1 MIFELDL
8 TLEIGNLK
16 FMLSYSQR
24 ADLCSN
30 PTAIHLLKLMDRK
43 KTNLC
48 IAADVVMKDEL
59 LKIADE
65 LGPEICILKTHI
77 DIIADFDADLL
88 IELQRFSEKHDFLL
102 FEDRKF
108 ADIGNTVKYQYQDGI
123 YNIADWA
130 HITNA
135 HSVPGPGIIQGL
147 KEVGL
152 PRGRGLLLLAE
163 MSSKGTLAK
172 GNYTEETLKMAQEN
186 KDFVIGFI
194 TMRQLIDDPC
204 FINMTP
210 GVQLATGGDT
220 LGQQYYTP
228 EKVIKENKSDI
239 IIVGRGIYE
248 ADNPLAEAKKYREAG
263 WLAYQSRT

>member
-1 MIFELDL
+1 MQTYAERAELC
-8 TLEIGNLK
+8 
-16 FMLSYSQR
+16 Q
-24 ADLCSN
+24 N

-48 IAADVVMKDEL
+48 IAADVVMKEEL
-59 LKIADE
+59 LKIARE
-65 LGPEICILKTHI
+65 LGPEICVLKTHI
-77 DIIADFDADLL
+77 DIIADFNADLI
-88 IELQRFSEKHDFLL
+88 IELQRLAEQHDFLL

-147 KEVGL
+147 KEVGMSK
-152 PRGRGLLLLAE
+152 GRGLLLLAE

-172 GNYTEETLKMAQEN
+172 GAYTEETLKMAMEN

-194 TMRQLIDDPC
+194 TMRQLLDDPC
-204 FINMTP
+204 FINFTP
-210 GVQLATGGDT
+210 GVQLAVGSDN
-220 LGQQYYTP
+220 LGQQYNTP
-228 EKVIKENKSDI
+228 EKVIKEQKSDI
-239 IIVGRGIYE
+239 IIVGRGIYG
-248 ADNPLAEAKKYREAG
+248 ADDPVTEAKKYREAG
-263 WLAYQSRT
+263 WQAYLQR

>member
-1 MIFELDL
+1 ML
-8 TLEIGNLK
+8 T
-16 FMLSYSQR
+16 YQQR
-24 ADLCSN
+24 AELCTN
-30 PTAIHLLKLMDRK
+30 PTAKKLFNLMEK
-43 KTNLC
+43 KQTNLC

-59 LKIADE
+59 LKIAND
-65 LGPEICILKTHI
+65 LGPYICVLKTHI
-77 DIIADFDADLL
+77 DIISDFDADLL
-88 IELQRFSEKHDFLL
+88 IQLQRLAEKHNFLI

-135 HSVPGPGIIQGL
+135 HTVPGPGIIQGL
-147 KEVGL
+147 KEVGM
-152 PRGRGLLLLAE
+152 PKGRGLLLLAE

-172 GNYTEETLKMAQEN
+172 GTYTEETLKMANEN

-210 GVQLATGGDT
+210 GVQLAKGGDA
-220 LGQQYYTP
+220 LGQQYNTP
-228 EKVIKENKSDI
+228 EIVIKENKSDI

-248 ADNPLAEAKKYREAG
+248 AENPVAEAQKYKEAG
-263 WLAYQSRT
+263 WQAYQNRN